1 MWQYELFEKDISIL
15 SYRELA
21 EWIICCRQFI
31 SKSIYDSVE
40 EYQYAV
46 DDFCMEWE
54 KHYNQNEQIYK
65 SENFEKAIL
74 FIGRKDKLRFK
85 VDFGKG
91 KEDITESILTNTM
104 SVVFVEKAKKIA
116 DDKFDEDIKK
126 VDEDLKQCFKNKEE
140 FKNNINSQI
149 TEFYFNKIN
158 SRIRVFKDNK
168 MVRAS
173 SYKELLEQCENLK
186 NYEIKAEGR
195 TSSSSYLNALE
206 KFDIPKTNYT
216 DYMSVVK
223 AEKAYDKKFFI
234 NLAFALSLPYNYAEN
249 LLYFNGFSIL
259 DSVKMF
265 DIICEKAFRIGFG
278 REYVIALI
286 DKYNSDMKKKYP
298 KFAEVQNITKTK
310 KKKSGK

>member
-1 MWQYELFEKDISIL
+1 MWRYELFEKDISIL

-21 EWIICCRQFI
+21 EWIISCRQFI
-31 SKSIYDSVE
+31 LKSNFGSVE
-40 EYQYAV
+40 EYQNSVYA
-46 DDFCMEWE
+46 FCHEWQE
-54 KHYNQNEQIYK
+54 HYNQNEKIYK
-65 SENFEKAIL
+65 SKNFEKAIL
-74 FIGRKDKLRFK
+74 YIGRKDKLRFK

-104 SVVFVEKAKKIA
+104 SVAFIEKAKKIA

-126 VDEDLKQCFKNKEE
+126 VDEDLKQCFKNKAE

-149 TEFYFNKIN
+149 TGFNFNKIN
-158 SRIRVFKDNK
+158 SRLRVFKDNK
-168 MVRAS
+168 LVRAS
-173 SYKELLEQCENLK
+173 SYKELLEQCENLH
-186 NYEIKAEGR
+186 NYEIKAEDR

-216 DYMSVVK
+216 DYMSIVK
-223 AEKAYDKKFFI
+223 AEKAFDKKFFI
-234 NLAFALSLPYNYAEN
+234 NLAFALSLSYNYAEN
-249 LLYFNGFSIL
+249 LLYFNGFSVL

-310 KKKSGK
+310 KKKNNL